1 MCRCWQEGPYREGE
15 LMDSVWSW
23 ECQRDRMCSSAQG
36 WPGTR
41 VATPVCEKRLGR
53 GDAVQVG
60 FLYWWLMG
68 RWQSAGTVR
77 VCCVLGDFDL
87 CTEWVGVCKGKCLKI
102 VWKCFMWMQRTITED
117 WQEEK
122 GCFWGLVEVQGGDT
136 VDSAPVLG
144 AAKVKQCTPLWLVI
158 YWMGDTSEG
167 QWWWEL
173 GVEMTGKVTRAQKGV
188 TYLRLKYFGQPE
200 ICLLTVRS
208 VAFLHTTLP
217 LWEQEL
223 LTETD
228 SQFPCVLGG

>member
-1 MCRCWQEGPYREGE
+1 
-15 LMDSVWSW
+15 MDSVWSW
-23 ECQRDRMCSSAQG
+23 ECQRNRMCSSAQG

-60 FLYWWLMG
+60 FRYWWLMG
-68 RWQSAGTVR
+68 RWQSAGTIR

-117 WQEEK
+117 WREEK
-122 GCFWGLVEVQGGDT
+122 GCFWGLVEVQGGDN
-136 VDSAPVLG
+136 VDSAPTLG

-158 YWMGDTSEG
+158 YWIGDTSEG

-173 GVEMTGKVTRAQKGV
+173 GVELTGEVTWAQKGGV
-188 TYLRLKYFGQPE
+188 MYLRLKYFGQPE

-228 SQFPCVLGG
+228 SQFPCILGG